1 MPPRLASLARLLG
14 ALFFAFFALHF
25 LASSFNSVQDYETEE
40 STWGETLGLDHY
52 ADWEAGVTGK
62 VGDGLGRM
70 KDGLGAI
77 RSGLR
82 WGAKGAKLGS
92 LYEVSAFSPL
102 FSPFSTALLPVTD
115 SSSPA
120 MLSSSRRRIPVHE

>member
-14 ALFFAFFALHF
+14 GLFIAFFALHF
-25 LASSFNSVQDYETEE
+25 LSSSLSSDADYETQE

-62 VGDGLGRM
+62 LGDGLGRM

-77 RSGLR
+77 RGGLR

-92 LYEVSAFSPL
+92 LYEVSAFSFVRRSGRTL
-102 FSPFSTALLPVTD
+102 QLLD
-115 SSSPA
+115 A
-120 MLSSSRRRIPVHE
+120 Y